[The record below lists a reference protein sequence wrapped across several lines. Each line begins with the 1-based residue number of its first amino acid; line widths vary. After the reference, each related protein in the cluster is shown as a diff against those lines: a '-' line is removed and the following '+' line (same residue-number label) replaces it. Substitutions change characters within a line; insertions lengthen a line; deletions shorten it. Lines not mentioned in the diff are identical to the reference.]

1 MRYLFLLLI
10 GSLSSW
16 ALQAGVGCNELF
28 FSEYIEA
35 SSNDKALEIYNPT
48 GTPINLATGNY
59 VIEFYFNGSTMVGG
73 TISLSGVIPSRG
85 TWVVSATNA
94 TNIIATGNVNQQALS
109 SWFNGDD
116 AVLLRKNGIIIDVIG
131 QLGND
136 PGAAWTGGSLSTQD
150 RTLRRKPG
158 VFAGDTNAGDAFDP
172 SLEWD
177 GFPNNT
183 FSGLGSHTSDCP
195 VIVADCAISSIVIS
209 NVSACDD
216 DDTPYAD
223 DDTFTATV
231 TVNYT
236 GAPSAGNLVLEIND
250 AMYTIAA
257 SGVGLNAQAFNV
269 SLPADGAVLSA
280 QATFDGADEP
290 CSFAASLGNAP
301 APCSELT
308 ACAYLFFSEYIEGSS
323 FNKCIEIFNPTN
335 TDINLANYSVF
346 LSFNGGT
353 FENTIALT
361 GVIPA
366 GGTYVVCNTSAGIDF
381 TSKADQLSPD
391 LNFNGN
397 DVVILEDAFGVID
410 AIGQLGN
417 AANYGVD
424 VTLRRDYSITA
435 GDNNPNDAFSAASE
449 WVSYPNNT
457 FWGLGYHANS
467 CKPGLPDG
475 LVPVTVGACNNGSV
489 TAGSGSSLVIS
500 NACFGPALGDGV
512 TMAFPDATL
521 CGAQDISAQ
530 VSINSGFG
538 KAGLMMRNTLSAGS
552 PYAWIFTQGDNR
564 VYFAY
569 RTATNGTVIVNFKF
583 ALNVNYLRLTRNGNQ
598 IIGYTS
604 GNGVN
609 WNPAFQVIV
618 PLANCVF
625 AGPAVESN
633 VSPNTTVA
641 TFSNINYG
649 GSSLQGIAGNGLA
662 SSQDQLNL
670 SNELNVTPNPATHW
684 VRVAT
689 ANVLEGEGELIIRDL
704 SGRVVLS
711 RSVRLEE
718 ALTIDL
724 PATMASGVYLVSLNT
739 GDQVL
744 TTRLVKQ

>member
-1 MRYLFLLLI
+1 MRSLVLLLI
-10 GSLSSW
+10 GSLMAIAATAQSTCS
-16 ALQAGVGCNELF
+16 ELF
-28 FSEYIEA
+28 FSEYIEG
-35 SSNDKALEIYNPT
+35 SGTNKCLEIYNPT
-48 GTPINLATGNY
+48 ASTASLDGYL
-59 VIEFYFNGSTMVGG
+59 VRMYFNGSSTVGL
-73 TISLSGVIPSRG
+73 TITIP
-85 TWVVSATNA
+85 TSATIPPFGVYVLCNNA
-94 TNIIATGNVNQQALS
+94 TFYPAANLVNTS
-109 SWFNGDD
+109 GWHNGDD
-116 AVLLRKNGIIIDVIG
+116 AVELVNDGVVIDRIGIVG
-131 QLGND
+131 VD
-136 PGAAWTGGSLSTQD
+136 PGSSWPVGTGSTADRTLVRKANVGQGSLSWTGSGDQQWDVYPQD
-150 RTLRRKPG
+150 T
-158 VFAGDTNAGDAFDP
+158 DDY
-172 SLEWD
+172 
-177 GFPNNT
+177 
-183 FSGLGSHTSDCP
+183 LGAHTSDCF
-195 VIVADCAISSIVIS
+195 VAGPCSITEISREDVAES
-209 NVSACDD
+209 CDD
-216 DDTPYAD
+216 NDTPSTSDDTYQTNISVSFD
-223 DDTFTATV
+223 
-231 TVNYT
+231 N
-236 GAPSAGNLVLEIND
+236 APTTGNLVLEINGD
-250 AMYTIAA
+250 IVGSVMAA
-257 SGVGLNAQAFNV
+257 TLSGSDYSFSLV
-269 SLPADGAVLSA
+269 LPADGAA
-280 QATFDGADEP
+280 ITATATFTDAASCVYSENLGNNEAP
-290 CSFAASLGNAP
+290 CSFIDD
-301 APCSELT
+301 CSE
-308 ACAYLFFSEYIEGSS
+308 LFFSEYIEGSS

-335 TDINLANYSVF
+335 SDIDLAEYGVF

-353 FENTIALT
+353 FENTIPLS
-361 GVIPA
+361 GIIPA
-366 GGTYVVCNTSAGIDF
+366 GGTYVVCNNAAGIDF
-381 TSKADQLSPD
+381 ASKADQLSAD

-397 DVVILEDAFGVID
+397 DVVILENDGGVID

-424 VTLRRDYSITA
+424 VTLRRDYSVAA

-449 WVSYPNNT
+449 WVAYPNNT

-489 TAGSGSSLVIS
+489 TAGSGSSIVIS

-641 TFSNINYG
+641 TFNNINYG

>member
-1 MRYLFLLLI
+1 MRSLVLLLI
-10 GSLSSW
+10 GSLMAIAATAQSTCS
-16 ALQAGVGCNELF
+16 ELF
-28 FSEYIEA
+28 FSEYIEG
-35 SSNDKALEIYNPT
+35 SGTNKCLEIYNPT
-48 GTPINLATGNY
+48 ASTASLDGY
-59 VIEFYFNGSTMVGG
+59 QVRMYFNGSSTVGL
-73 TISLSGVIPSRG
+73 TITIP
-85 TWVVSATNA
+85 TSATIPPFGVYVLCNNA
-94 TNIIATGNVNQQALS
+94 TFYPAANLVNTS
-109 SWFNGDD
+109 GWHNGDD
-116 AVLLRKNGIIIDVIG
+116 AVELVNDGVVIDRIGIVG
-131 QLGND
+131 VD
-136 PGAAWTGGSLSTQD
+136 PGTNWPVGTGSTVDRTLVRKANVGQGSLSWTGSGDQQWDVYPQD
-150 RTLRRKPG
+150 T
-158 VFAGDTNAGDAFDP
+158 DDY
-172 SLEWD
+172 
-177 GFPNNT
+177 
-183 FSGLGSHTSDCP
+183 LGAHTSDCF
-195 VIVADCAISSIVIS
+195 VAGPCSITDISREDVVES
-209 NVSACDD
+209 CDD
-216 DDTPYAD
+216 NDTPSTSDDTYQTNISVSFD
-223 DDTFTATV
+223 
-231 TVNYT
+231 N
-236 GAPSAGNLVLEIND
+236 APTTGNLVLEINGD
-250 AMYTIAA
+250 IVGSVMAA
-257 SGVGLNAQAFNV
+257 TLSGSDYSFSLV
-269 SLPADGAVLSA
+269 LPADGAA
-280 QATFDGADEP
+280 ITATATFTDAASCVYSENLGNNEAP
-290 CSFAASLGNAP
+290 CSFIED
-301 APCSELT
+301 CSE
-308 ACAYLFFSEYIEGSS
+308 LFFSEYIEGSS

-335 TDINLANYSVF
+335 SDIDLAEYGVF

-353 FENTIALT
+353 SENTIPLS
-361 GVIPA
+361 GIIPA

-410 AIGQLGN
+410 AIGQLG
-417 AANYGVD
+417 ATGNYGID
-424 VTLRRDYSITA
+424 VTLRRDYSIAA
-435 GDNNPNDAFSAASE
+435 GDNNPNDVFSAASE